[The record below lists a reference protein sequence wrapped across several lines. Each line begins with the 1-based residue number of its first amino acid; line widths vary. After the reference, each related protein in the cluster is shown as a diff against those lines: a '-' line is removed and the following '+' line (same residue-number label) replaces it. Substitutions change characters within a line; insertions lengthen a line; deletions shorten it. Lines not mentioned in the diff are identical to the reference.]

1 MILNTKRLLKREERQ
16 SFPGPSWNSTI
27 PQTLRYISICTWPL
41 LTHSEN
47 HCSIHPVLLPGMHY
61 LPKAMGGDGLWEK
74 KKKTTVLIMWNLS
87 LQDEKQKWFFFLPN
101 CLLNF
106 LHYALNIY
114 FLPNLYLKVDILK
127 YHIQLILYLGFVF
140 SSIYSVSNC
149 VPVSHCFKVCCA
161 IFIAYNRIVFLKN
174 YNVFTSCREF

>member
-1 MILNTKRLLKREERQ
+1 MTLGRKLLTFKVSFFHIFIIFSDSQYKEAAEGGGEAELPRALLKFHNTLDTEIYFYMYLTPPHPLWESLQHSSCVITRNAL
-16 SFPGPSWNSTI
+16 P
-27 PQTLRYISICTWPL
+27 PQGYGRWW
-41 LTHSEN
+41 
-47 HCSIHPVLLPGMHY
+47 
-61 LPKAMGGDGLWEK
+61 AMEK
-74 KKKTTVLIMWNLS
+74 KKKDNCLNHLKFISSRWKTEVI
-87 LQDEKQKWFFFLPN
+87 FFLPN

-149 VPVSHCFKVCCA
+149 V
-161 IFIAYNRIVFLKN
+161 
-174 YNVFTSCREF
+174 TSITLF

>member
-1 MILNTKRLLKREERQ
+1 MYLTPPHPLRESLQYSSCVITRNAL
-16 SFPGPSWNSTI
+16 P
-27 PQTLRYISICTWPL
+27 PQGYGRWW
-41 LTHSEN
+41 
-47 HCSIHPVLLPGMHY
+47 
-61 LPKAMGGDGLWEK
+61 AMGK